1 MDWFTLTFG
10 GVCMGL
16 SERLV
21 YARRFRLARALH
33 FALFGADFPPAAKVG
48 KGLRLVHRGQ
58 GIVVHPRTTLGNDV
72 RIYHQVTLG
81 RKDAHL
87 PLESSRMEQIVIE
100 DGVVIFPGAK
110 ILAGD
115 GITTIGAGTIIAANA
130 VVTCST
136 GPNEIWA
143 GVPARKVGTLDGNP
157 VAA

>member
-1 MDWFTLTFG
+1 
-10 GVCMGL
+10 MGL

-21 YARRFRLARALH
+21 YARRFRAARALLV
-33 FALFGADFPPAAKVG
+33 ALFGIDFPAEVKVG
-48 KGLRLVHRGQ
+48 SGLRLVHRGQ
-58 GIVVHPRTTLGNDV
+58 GTVVYPRTTIGNDV

-81 RKDAHL
+81 RKDAHV
-87 PLESSRMEQIVIE
+87 PFAQSSMEQLVIG
-100 DGVVIFPGAK
+100 DGAVIFPGAK
-110 ILAGD
+110 VLAGG